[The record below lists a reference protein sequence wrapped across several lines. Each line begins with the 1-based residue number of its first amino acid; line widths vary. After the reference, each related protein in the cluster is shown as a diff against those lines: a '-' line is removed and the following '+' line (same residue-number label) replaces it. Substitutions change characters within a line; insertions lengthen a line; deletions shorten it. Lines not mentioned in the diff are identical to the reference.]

1 MKPTIRDVAHKAG
14 VSVGTVSRYLN
25 GLKLR
30 EYNRIKVEKAI
41 KELNFKENIIAKGLK
56 NNRSMTIGVVIGS
69 LTDIFATSIV
79 TALERTVERENYS
92 IILCD
97 YEDDVDRLKYKLQF
111 LRDRS
116 VDGLVL
122 FPSIW
127 PNKIINNV
135 NDYLHNNIPV
145 VIIDDDFPSL
155 ETDKIMVDNMN
166 ASFQAVERLIEMG
179 HRKIGIIN
187 GSKDSYTS
195 KERYKGYLNAL
206 KKYGISKESDLVKW
220 GNYSN
225 EGGYSATKEMLLSGN
240 LPTAIYATNYYMTLG
255 AMVAIQELN
264 ISVPHE
270 LSIIGFDR
278 FPLSEV
284 IKPALTV
291 IEQPASKMGRLA
303 GEIILKR
310 LKGDYSDF
318 PIYRQ
323 VPTKLLIRDSI
334 SPPANSQ

>member
-1 MKPTIRDVAHKAG
+1 MKPTIRDVAQKAG

-30 EYNRIKVEKAI
+30 EHNRIKVEKAI

-56 NNRSMTIGVVIGS
+56 NNRSMTIGVVIVS
-69 LTDIFATSIV
+69 LTDIFGTSIV
-79 TALERTVERENYS
+79 TALERTVEKENYS

-97 YEDDVDRLKYKLQF
+97 YENDLDRLKYKLQF

-116 VDGLVL
+116 VDALVL

-127 PNKIINNV
+127 PNEITESV
-135 NDYLHNNIPV
+135 NDYLRDDIPV
-145 VIIDDDFPSL
+145 VVIDDDFPTL
-155 ETDKIMVDNMN
+155 ETDKILVDNMN
-166 ASFQAVERLIEMG
+166 ASFQAVEKLIKMG
-179 HRKIGIIN
+179 HKRIGIIN
-187 GSKDSYTS
+187 GQKNSYTS
-195 KERYKGYLNAL
+195 KERYAGYLKAL
-206 KKYGISKESDLVKW
+206 QKYQIDVDEDIIKW

-225 EGGYSATKEMLLSGN
+225 HGGYSAAKKMLLSYKP
-240 LPTAIYATNYYMTLG
+240 PTAIFATNYYMTLG
-255 AMVAIQELN
+255 AIAAVQELN
-264 ISVPHE
+264 ISIPRE

-284 IKPALTV
+284 IKPTLTL
-291 IEQPASKMGRLA
+291 IEQPASRMGRLA
-303 GEIILKR
+303 GQIILRR

-318 PIYRQ
+318 PIHQQ

-334 SPPANSQ
+334 SSPINS